1 MNKKRYLE
9 YHSGKKVIDVTGM
22 SIKKI
27 LKNFSIFTVALVVI
41 LGFISYIRVGYVDY
55 NDSFDVWLISSLAY
69 LSVLVLFELRNKTG
83 KNTSGE

>member
-9 YHSGKKVIDVTGM
+9 YHSGKKVIAVTGM

-27 LKNFSIFTVALVVI
+27 LKTFSIFTVVLVVI
-41 LGFISYIRVGYVDY
+41 LGFISYFRVGYVDY

-69 LSVLVLFELRNKTG
+69 LSVLVLF
-83 KNTSGE
+83 